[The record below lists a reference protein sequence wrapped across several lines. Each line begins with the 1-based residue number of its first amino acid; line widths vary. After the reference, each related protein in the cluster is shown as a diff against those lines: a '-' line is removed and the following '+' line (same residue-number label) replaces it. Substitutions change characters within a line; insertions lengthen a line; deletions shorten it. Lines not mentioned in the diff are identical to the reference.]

1 MQDDIEN
8 RVKQLMADILYLD
21 PRNINAT
28 TEMDNTPRWDSTNHI
43 SLVLA
48 LEEEFALSF
57 DVTEIEQ
64 MLSFPDVVR
73 AVMAKK

>member
-8 RVKQLMADILYLD
+8 RVRQLMADILYLD
-21 PRNINAT
+21 ARDINAG

-48 LEEEFALSF
+48 IEEEFSLSF